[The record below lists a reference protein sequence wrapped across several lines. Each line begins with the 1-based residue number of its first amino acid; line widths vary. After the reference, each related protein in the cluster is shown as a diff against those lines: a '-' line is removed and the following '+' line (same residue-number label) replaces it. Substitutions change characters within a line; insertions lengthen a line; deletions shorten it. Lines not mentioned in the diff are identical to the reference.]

1 MFKGLFGGKKGN
13 DGFYMAID
21 ENEPSTPTTTVEA
34 PAATPATPADVPA
47 KKKGLFSFG
56 KPKAEKTPPAAAA
69 TTVVTESTAPAATE
83 AKAPPAKKGKTSVKK
98 SKKEAAA
105 AAAEPVVAT
114 PVVAA
119 VAEEPKT
126 VNFATDYLIAPS
138 SISGRRLPGAN
149 MNGFLAMAKQVEK
162 PANKK
167 K

>member
-1 MFKGLFGGKKGN
+1 
-13 DGFYMAID
+13 MAVD

-34 PAATPATPADVPA
+34 PAATPATPADAPA

-69 TTVVTESTAPAATE
+69 ATVVTENKAPAAAE
-83 AKAPPAKKGKTSVKK
+83 AKAPSDKKGKTSVKK

-105 AAAEPVVAT
+105 PAAEPVVDT
-114 PVVAA
+114 PVAAA
-119 VAEEPKT
+119 VAEPKT

-162 PANKK
+162 PAANKK
-167 K
+167 AK

>member
-13 DGFYMAID
+13 DGFYMAVD

-34 PAATPATPADVPA
+34 PAATPATPADAPA

-69 TTVVTESTAPAATE
+69 ATVVTESKAPTATE
-83 AKAPPAKKGKTSVKK
+83 PPAKKGKTSVKK

-105 AAAEPVVAT
+105 PAAEPVVAT

-119 VAEEPKT
+119 VVEEPKT

-149 MNGFLAMAKQVEK
+149 MNGFLAMAKQAEK